1 MTKNPFDQFSKQ
13 LFEAFLAPLGEVRIN
28 YEVPGEPRFIDIL
41 FAPFPQPHTN
51 PEELGLL
58 SRIASVPCLLEP
70 YRNQPNL
77 PEIRSC
83 LQKLFFVQSNFQREA
98 NREDQR
104 LDEEQLPRQWII
116 TPTVSDRILN
126 NFGGNLRSDWLDGIY
141 FFVEGLK
148 TAIIAVNSLPPTPE
162 TLLFRILGRGKVQ
175 RQALSEILALPRD
188 DNRRSTTL
196 RLLSTWKITIEITQE
211 VDNEDEE
218 LIMIVSQA
226 YQEWEQETK
235 RQGIEQ
241 GQSISIENL
250 LKARFG
256 EDQQLA
262 QIIPL
267 VLILPIEE
275 YTPLLLQLSREE
287 LLARFQ
293 TPNK

>member
-51 PEELGLL
+51 PQELGLL

-188 DNRRSTTL
+188 DNRRCSTKLTHSY
-196 RLLSTWKITIEITQE
+196 LLS
-211 VDNEDEE
+211 
-218 LIMIVSQA
+218 
-226 YQEWEQETK
+226 
-235 RQGIEQ
+235 
-241 GQSISIENL
+241 
-250 LKARFG
+250 RFNSSG
-256 EDQQLA
+256 
-262 QIIPL
+262 
-267 VLILPIEE
+267 VRF
-275 YTPLLLQLSREE
+275 LLQCRESAPSTPQAFSLYPGQQVRKPRSLRYLELPKRLETFLAWFSLLS
-287 LLARFQ
+287 
-293 TPNK
+293 